1 MPRGEAS
8 KLGTVT
14 ITANGY
20 STTKTLRGWVPTQQ
34 LIAEKALGRALRPD
48 ERVTF
53 ADGDRKNLNPDNIVV
68 VPRNRMSKAAKATK
82 LEAQIAELQAQLK
95 LLLEED

>member
-1 MPRGEAS
+1 MPRGEVS

-14 ITANGY
+14 VTANGY
-20 STTKTLRGWVPTQQ
+20 SYTKTERGWIPTHQ
-34 LIAEKALGRALRPD
+34 LIAEKKLGRQLLPC
-48 ERVTF
+48 ERATF
-53 ADGDRKNLNPDNIVV
+53 EDGDRKNLDPNNIVV
-68 VPRNRMSKAAKATK
+68 VPKNKMSKAARAAK